1 MNHILI
7 SSFDPFEKPY
17 AGMDMDDEAQVAIE
31 ERDAPEIAAEN
42 IIEHGRCAIEHLRL
56 PTELG
61 VLQCLKLAGLTTEQI
76 EPNLA
81 KILWAAGPRFAH
93 IVGGLRMPLAN

>member
-1 MNHILI
+1 MKLALI

-17 AGMDMDDEAQVAIE
+17 AGMDMDDEAQIAIE
-31 ERDAPEIAAEN
+31 ERDAPELAAEQ
-42 IIEHGRCAIEHLRL
+42 IINHGRCAIAHLQR

-61 VLQCLKLAGLTTEQI
+61 VLQCLKQAGLTTEQI
-76 EPNLA
+76 EQNLA

-93 IVGGLRMPLAN
+93 IVGGLRMPFAN